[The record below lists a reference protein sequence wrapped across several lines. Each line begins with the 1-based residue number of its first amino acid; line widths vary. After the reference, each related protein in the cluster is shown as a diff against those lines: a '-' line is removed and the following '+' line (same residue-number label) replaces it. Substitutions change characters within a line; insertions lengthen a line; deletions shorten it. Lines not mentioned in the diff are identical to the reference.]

1 VLAAVAVSVTLLL
14 APSRTAEAVDSQ
26 EPTLGQGY
34 FLAYCASCHGADAH
48 GDGPVAPALSRKPA
62 DLTKI
67 AARRDGKFPLD
78 ELAAFIAGRDA
89 PTEHGTREMPVW
101 GKQFVDEVGEGDTAT
116 LIARDQM
123 RTLLLYLKSIQR

>member
-1 VLAAVAVSVTLLL
+1 VLATVAVSVTLSLVPCRAAAADGL
-14 APSRTAEAVDSQ
+14 Q
-26 EPTLGQGY
+26 EPTRGQGY
-34 FLAYCASCHGADAH
+34 FLAYCASCHGADAR
-48 GDGPVAPALSRKPA
+48 GDGPVAPALSQQPT

-67 AARRDGKFPLD
+67 AERREGKFPLD

-89 PTEHGTREMPVW
+89 PTAHGTREMPVW
-101 GKQFVDEVGEGDTAT
+101 GQQFVDEVGEGDAAT